1 MRKPFA
7 NAGFFE
13 TLVVTVAVASV
24 LMLVVW
30 HLASRPDPS
39 QADVRR
45 QAEFLSS
52 ELASLKERLDRSQAR
67 EAVLQREADVL
78 RQANRLLREQES
90 DRQATLN
97 TMQSEL
103 DFYRRLAGTGG
114 AQTGLDIY
122 RTELT
127 ATGSGRVYQFVLT
140 LTQNIR
146 RAAIITGRARI
157 DVEGTLDDRLVTLPW
172 SQLASDDEPE
182 PTFRFK
188 YFQQLDGYI
197 ALPESFMPTRLVVT
211 LEAKGSRNP
220 VQRSFDWSVLLAES
234 TD

>member
-1 MRKPFA
+1 ML
-7 NAGFFE
+7 
-13 TLVVTVAVASV
+13 TITVASV
-24 LMLVVW
+24 SVLLFVVW
-30 HLASRPDPS
+30 QMASEPAPS
-39 QADVRR
+39 A
-45 QAEFLSS
+45 AELQHDIDFLST
-52 ELASLKERLDRSQAR
+52 ELKSVKERLDRSQAR
-67 EAVLQREADVL
+67 EAVLEREADVL
-78 RQANRLLREQES
+78 RQANSLLREQES
-90 DRQATLN
+90 ERQATLN

-122 RTELT
+122 RTELI

-146 RAAIITGRARI
+146 RAAIVTGRARI

-172 SQLASDDEPE
+172 SQLAGGDEPE

-197 ALPESFMPTRLVVT
+197 ALPESFSPTRLVVT
-211 LEAKGSRNP
+211 LEAKGSRSP
-220 VQRSFDWSVLLAES
+220 VQRSFDWGVLLAES
-234 TD
+234 AD